1 MAAIMNTGFYP
12 YIGFQV
18 VISSQNWGNIP
29 LPVFVTSV
37 PTSYGLA
44 MVPQPPVVAAPPTPP
59 TPPTPS
65 TQPTQPTPPT
75 PSSNTSTTSN
85 TAGNFHTIRI
95 HGNESLVIN
104 NYY

>member
-44 MVPQPPVVAAPPTPP
+44 MVPQPPVVAAPPT
-59 TPPTPS
+59 
-65 TQPTQPTPPT
+65 QPTQPTPPT

>member
-18 VISSQNWGNIP
+18 VITSQNWGNIP
-29 LPVFVTSV
+29 LPVLVASI
-37 PTSYGLA
+37 PTLHRLA
-44 MVPQPPVVAAPPTPP
+44 LIPQPPVVVVPPTPP
-59 TPPTPS
+59 
-65 TQPTQPTPPT
+65 
-75 PSSNTSTTSN
+75 SNTSTTSN
-85 TAGNFHTIRI
+85 TAGNFHTFRI

>member
-44 MVPQPPVVAAPPTPP
+44 MVPQPPVVAAPPT
-59 TPPTPS
+59 
-65 TQPTQPTPPT
+65 QPTQPTPPT

-95 HGNESLVIN
+95 HGNESRLTTILQALLKSHQC
-104 NYY
+104 